1 MKILKIALLLLLV
14 SAIAAGVWGY
24 NTYTEIYNS
33 NVDLKG
39 EESLFLL
46 IPTDSKFDDL
56 IRILDEDKYLI
67 DIESFKKIADLKS
80 FSNVKSGRYKILNKM
95 SNNALIG
102 MLRIGD
108 QTPVNITFNNV
119 RTIPQLAG
127 KISKNLELDSLQLV
141 NYFTSTEIQK
151 KFGFNSATFISMF
164 IANTY
169 QVFWDISIEDLSKRM
184 ATEYKN
190 FWNKDRIAKA
200 KKLGL
205 SQSEVTTLASIVQLE
220 SLKRDEQPKIAGV
233 YLNRLRIGM
242 PLQADPTVIFA
253 VGDFTIKRVLK
264 KHLEINSPYNTY
276 KNKGLPPGPIYLAS
290 PNTIDAVLN
299 YKKHNYIYFCAKED
313 FSGYHSFATNY
324 NQHINNARRYQ
335 RALNKRKIYK

>member
-1 MKILKIALLLLLV
+1 MKKLKIALLLLLISV
-14 SAIAAGVWGY
+14 LAAGVWGY
-24 NTYTEIYNS
+24 STYKEIYNS
-33 NVDLKG
+33 NVDLG
-39 EESLFLL
+39 SNESEFIL
-46 IPTDSKFDDL
+46 IPTNSNFEGL
-56 IRILDEDKYLI
+56 INILEKSNYLI
-67 DIESFKKIADLKS
+67 DIESFEKVADLKS
-80 FSNVKSGRYKILNKM
+80 FSNVKSGRYKVLNNM

-141 NYFTSTEIQK
+141 KHFTSSEVQK

-164 IANTY
+164 IADTY
-169 QVFWDISIEDLSKRM
+169 QVFWDISIEELTKRM
-184 ATEYKN
+184 AIEYKQ
-190 FWNKDRIAKA
+190 FWKKDRRAKA

-264 KHLEINSPYNTY
+264 KHLEMNSPYNTY

-299 YKKHNYIYFCAKED
+299 YETHKYIYFCAKED

-335 RALNKRKIYK
+335 RALNKRRIYK

>member
-264 KHLEINSPYNTY
+264 KHLEINSPHNTY

>member
-14 SAIAAGVWGY
+14 SAIAAGVWSY
-24 NTYTEIYNS
+24 NTYKEIYNS

-264 KHLEINSPYNTY
+264 KHLEINSPHNTY

>member
-141 NYFTSTEIQK
+141 NHFTSTEIQK